1 MNCYEE
7 CEKILEERKSEI
19 IRKIINNKNQW
30 GDNPIFEVEHI
41 EGNFKMHYI
50 VSLKEGVI
58 IDPFLREKGQIPEE
72 DYLKIAYKN
81 SEELIII

>member
-1 MNCYEE
+1 
-7 CEKILEERKSEI
+7 
-19 IRKIINNKNQW
+19 
-30 GDNPIFEVEHI
+30 
-41 EGNFKMHYI
+41 MHYI
-50 VSLKEGVI
+50 VSLKERVI

>member
-1 MNCYEE
+1 
-7 CEKILEERKSEI
+7 
-19 IRKIINNKNQW
+19 
-30 GDNPIFEVEHI
+30 
-41 EGNFKMHYI
+41 MHYI

-81 SEELIII
+81 SEELRIIWIKIKIFQNFLQ